1 MPSGGFG
8 SLRLAV
14 SVIFSNLF
22 DTFVGAAAGAPTF
35 GSTKKALI
43 NVGQPPSV
51 NPVSQPCADC
61 RRPRVHTVII
71 LQRCGPS
78 RARHAT
84 FVPQKCFVIAC
95 FVEIMNHA
103 ATSPARPHA
112 LVPLLIFVLAFS
124 VGAAGAG
131 RSLSPKDRQEIFEK
145 VWKEVDEH
153 YYDPQFSGVNW
164 QEIHQRYLPIV
175 EAATDDQDFY
185 SIVDHMTAELHD
197 AHTRF
202 SSPEQWE
209 NREKHQGIS
218 LGFRPGYVEDK
229 VVVLDVAPDANAAHA
244 GVAPGMI
251 VTALDGQPIADRLAE
266 SAKSVLPSSTERV
279 TRLRILSNAFAASV
293 ETPVTLS
300 LQRADGSIFE
310 AKFARQILSN
320 APRVTYTR
328 LPSGFG
334 YIRFDEFHPSL
345 VKDFKA
351 ALQNLRNTPG
361 LVLDL
366 RRNRGG
372 VGATLEAMAGYF
384 FDSKTL
390 FEKRMTR
397 KQVTATER
405 DGHHTEES
413 QFYVGRVGGRL
424 YSAPVVILIS
434 EYSASATEVFAAG
447 MQDAAR
453 ATLVG
458 SRSCGCVLGITHDR
472 VMKGGGVLEISEIL
486 WFSPKGRK
494 LEGEGVIPDKVVAP
508 TIASLQQKHDL
519 ILEAG
524 ETILR
529 QHMAPPPPNP

>member
-1 MPSGGFG
+1 
-8 SLRLAV
+8 
-14 SVIFSNLF
+14 
-22 DTFVGAAAGAPTF
+22 
-35 GSTKKALI
+35 
-43 NVGQPPSV
+43 
-51 NPVSQPCADC
+51 
-61 RRPRVHTVII
+61 
-71 LQRCGPS
+71 
-78 RARHAT
+78 
-84 FVPQKCFVIAC
+84 
-95 FVEIMNHA
+95 MNRA
-103 ATSPARPHA
+103 ATSSARRHPLFA
-112 LVPLLIFVLAFS
+112 LLILALAFAI
-124 VGAAGAG
+124 GTAGAG
-131 RSLSPKDRQEIFEK
+131 HSLAPKDRQEVFEK

-164 QEIHQRYLPIV
+164 QDVHQRYLPLV
-175 EAATDDQDFY
+175 EAAKDDQDFY
-185 SIVDHMTAELHD
+185 SIVDRMTAELHD

-209 NREKHQGIS
+209 NRKKHQGVS

-229 VVVLDVAPDANAAHA
+229 VVVLDVFPDSNAARA
-244 GVAPGMI
+244 GVAPGMV

-266 SAKSVLPSSTERV
+266 SAKTVLPSSTERV
-279 TRLRILSNAFAASV
+279 TRLRVLSNVFAAPV
-293 ETPVTLS
+293 ETPVSLS
-300 LQRADGSIFE
+300 LQRADGSILE
-310 AKFARQILSN
+310 AKFARQVLSN
-320 APRVTYTR
+320 APRVIYAR
-328 LPSGFG
+328 LSSGFG
-334 YIRFDEFHPSL
+334 YVRFDEFHPSL
-345 VKDFKA
+345 VKDFKT
-351 ALQNLRNTPG
+351 ALQNLRGTPG

-390 FEKRMTR
+390 FEKRMSR

-413 QFYVGRVGGRL
+413 QFYVGKNGGQI
-424 YSAPVVILIS
+424 YSAPVVILVS

-458 SRSCGCVLGITHDR
+458 SQSCGCVLGITHDR

-494 LEGEGVIPDKVVAP
+494 LEGEGVIPDKIVVP
-508 TIASLQQKHDL
+508 TIGSLQEKHDL
-519 ILEAG
+519 VLAAG

-529 QHMAPPPPNP
+529 QRMAPTPPNP